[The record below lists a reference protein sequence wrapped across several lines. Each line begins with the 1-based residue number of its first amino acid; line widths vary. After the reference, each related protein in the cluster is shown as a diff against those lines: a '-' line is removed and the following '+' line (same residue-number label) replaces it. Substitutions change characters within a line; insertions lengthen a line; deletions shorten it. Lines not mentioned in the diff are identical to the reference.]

1 MPAPLTNGEAGS
13 SVRAK
18 INTSFTDFSS
28 HSGAGG
34 AVHANVVAAGAAG
47 FMTGADKTKL
57 DSVAA
62 SANNYSHP
70 NHTGDVTSTGDGA
83 TVIAN
88 AAVTDAKISNRAA
101 LSSFGRATNSVGV
114 GADIVASVD
123 GHVLRRSGGALAY
136 GTLVAGSFAA
146 NTMPLTTIANMAAN
160 TVLANATGSAAAP
173 TAVALAASQLF
184 GMGATGNLAPIT
196 LGTNLS
202 MAGTTLNAAGG
213 GGGGLSDGDFGDIT
227 VSGSGTAMT
236 IDAGVVTLAKM
247 ANLAQDQVI
256 MRTTASTGVPETATI
271 TAAARTVLDDTTV
284 AAMVNTLG
292 GATSSGTGGL
302 ARVTSPAFTTPDLG
316 TPSAVNLANATFP
329 AAIVTLTGSQT
340 LTNKTL
346 TAPTISG
353 LISTGVS
360 TYSGAV
366 NLVETSL
373 GDFVAHTADGPQLTS
388 TMTTG
393 ATLTFDAT
401 PSDGRVFG
409 PIRVPANSGGPYTL
423 TIPSSVNATTGTT
436 ITTVSVPASNQVELT
451 FRRIGA
457 TNYVYGVPASAGAST
472 ALADITDMSAN
483 ARTFNAAADYAAM
496 VNALGGATSTGSGGL
511 VRATSPTLVTPVL
524 GTPASGTLTNCTGL
538 PTAGMND
545 ASVTLAKMANLAQ
558 DQFIGRTTASTG
570 VPQTATITAAARTVL
585 DDTTVAA
592 MVDTL
597 GGASST
603 GTGGIARATSPTFV
617 TPALGTPASGTL
629 TNCTGFPLGSIGT
642 GLGTTGSVALNF
654 ATLTGTRQSITAT
667 GNITFTTS
675 NLAGGRWLEL
685 RIGAGGST
693 RTLTWPAWVAF
704 GAALPTSLAS
714 GATIIVSLFANSTT
728 DGSVDAVAV
737 VSA

>member
-1 MPAPLTNGEAGS
+1 MAVTVNGGAPSAPQIAEFQSVFQVASTASVALKAPLASPTFTGTVAG
-13 SVRAK
+13 VTAAMVGLGNVT
-18 INTSFTDFSS
+18 NTSDANKPVSTAQQTALDLKAPLASPTFT
-28 HSGAGG
+28 GTVTLPAGQ
-34 AVHANVVAAGAAG
+34 VVNG
-47 FMTGADKTKL
+47 
-57 DSVAA
+57 
-62 SANNYSHP
+62 
-70 NHTGDVTSTGDGA
+70 VT
-83 TVIAN
+83 
-88 AAVTDAKISNRAA
+88 
-101 LSSFGRATNSVGV
+101 
-114 GADIVASVD
+114 
-123 GHVLRRSGGALAY
+123 
-136 GTLVAGSFAA
+136 
-146 NTMPLTTIANMAAN
+146 LTTGGGTTNFLRADG
-160 TVLANATGSAAAP
+160 TYAAP
-173 TAVALAASQLF
+173 
-184 GMGATGNLAPIT
+184 
-196 LGTNLS
+196 
-202 MAGTTLNAAGG
+202 AGG
-213 GGGGLSDGDFGDIT
+213 GGVSDGDKGDIT
-227 VSGSGTAMT
+227 VSGTGATWT
-236 IDAGVVTLAKM
+236 IDPAVVTLAKM
-247 ANLAQDQVI
+247 ANLAQDQFI
-256 MRTTASTGVPETATI
+256 GRTTASTGVPETATI

-292 GATSSGTGGL
+292 GASSSGTGGL
-302 ARVTSPAFTTPDLG
+302 ARVTSPSFTTPALG

-340 LTNKTL
+340 LTNKTI
-346 TAPTISG
+346 TAPAISAPV
-353 LISTGVS
+353 ITGVS

-409 PIRVPANSGGPYTL
+409 PVRVPANSGGPYTL

-457 TNYVYGVPASAGAST
+457 TNYVYGVPASGTST

-496 VNALGGATSTGSGGL
+496 VNALGGASSTGSGGL

-524 GTPASGTLTNCTGL
+524 GTPTSGTLTNCTGL
-538 PTAGMND
+538 PTAGMLD

-558 DQFIGRTTASTG
+558 DQFIVRTTGSTG
-570 VPQTATITAAARTVL
+570 VPQTATVTAAARTVL

-617 TPALGTPASGTL
+617 TPVLGTPTSGTL
-629 TNCTGFPLGSIGT
+629 TNCTGFPLISIGT
-642 GLGTTGSVALNF
+642 GLGTTGSVALDF
-654 ATLTGTRQSITAT
+654 STLRGTRQSITAT
-667 GNITFTTS
+667 GNLTFTTS
-675 NLAGGRWLEL
+675 NLAAGRGLEL
-685 RIGAGGST
+685 RISAGGST